1 MNANLFIGGWALLT
15 GMRNGSGDGLTMTLW
30 LNIQTLSRM
39 TISTQVKTVGCLHQS
54 MSSDGLTLNV
64 QLTTPLFAN

>member
-1 MNANLFIGGWALLT
+1 
-15 GMRNGSGDGLTMTLW
+15 MTLW

-39 TISTQVKTVGCLHQS
+39 TIPIQEKTVGCLHQS

-64 QLTTPLFAN
+64 RLTTHLFANLVHATLRSRLLANIDEMTS